1 MRNGKS
7 AFPPQGFTPQ
17 NASQARVTVKSGRET
32 TPSARAE
39 MRGSAQEQARETMKG
54 TTGKEASGKGTA
66 RQETAGK
73 ERARKENA
81 ALLAARFNEI
91 LGGAQKYRREISAG
105 LLALCG
111 VALLLALVSYDP
123 ADRANAQIAAL
134 QAEQTQSVATPKNA
148 VKTSIPASALAQE
161 EYVVKNWLGYLGSV
175 IAHFMY
181 NYTVGYAALA
191 FPIVLFLW
199 SAAIIRE
206 KISDKLLLGT
216 SLAFVIAAI
225 TASFAGV
232 LQLVSWT
239 PPMRPEW
246 SGAVGQFIARM
257 LWQIIGSGGAFI
269 VLTLCFIGVMILA
282 LDLNIE
288 RTIARIKARSER
300 LNSAK
305 SGKNSASAQ
314 NFGLGGEEGTN
325 GVHSEETSDTT
336 AVSEPPLGSK
346 DYEDYHV
353 SLPQSG
359 LSQNGLSQ
367 SGDEILRAR
376 ADAPSLA
383 DADEPA
389 RIIRRSAASPDIVSL
404 RRDLIQKYSDDD
416 GERASANPAL
426 SGADSSNAD
435 IAGMDISN
443 ADIIVAGDEIAERAT
458 PHKNEKREQ
467 PSAPT
472 VAPTVLLES
481 RGVVAPAVGQATIS
495 VSVPQTSVSAHGFS
509 YPAKASI
516 TFVESKKES
525 KRNKEAS
532 EHANDLSKKND
543 FDEHAAAS
551 AVIPALSLVPKPAQN
566 LAENAG
572 QNLAESADAQTQNN
586 AEALAASRRN
596 TEHFAGLVAGQVAEE
611 VAHSVAGSVA
621 GSVAAQVAAEIAER
635 VAQEVL
641 EKAKIAQTP
650 EALTINDVSANVSAN
665 DAAYDA
671 INSMASDAVKAASSV
686 PLIVRHARPNGSAEA
701 ENAATQPNDE
711 ALSEEISYAPPTL
724 ALLVP
729 QEEGGEISESE
740 LQENARILQEKL
752 KTFRIEIENLQATP
766 GPVVTQYEF
775 VPASGVKVSQIE
787 NLSDDIALA
796 LKARGIRIIAP
807 VPGRGTVA
815 VEIPNARA
823 TAVRFSSIVDSAEFE
838 DADLRL
844 PLALGKTIHGD
855 VFTADLAK
863 MPHLLIAGATG
874 SGKSV
879 GINSIIASLL
889 YKMHPRD
896 LKFVIIDPK
905 RVEMSQYRAL
915 AHHFLAVCP
924 DIDEKIIT
932 DPQNAVIALKSVVA
946 EMTRRYEVLQKVGQ
960 RNIVDYNQ
968 KVREGRYKDTSEY
981 VHHEMPYIVVI
992 VDELA
997 DLMMTSREVEEPIC
1011 RLAQLARAVGIHL
1024 IVATQR
1030 PSVDVVTGLIK
1041 ANFPARIAY
1050 QVASKIDSRTILDAS
1065 GAEHLLGNGDMLFTP
1080 GGAGKPMR
1088 LQNSFLSTDEVE
1100 RICEHI
1106 SKQKGYSQPYMLPS
1120 VSEKSQ
1126 RGGAASAEDDRDDLF
1141 LEAAQLVVRHQQC
1154 STSLL
1159 QRRMKIGYGRAA
1171 RIVDQLEEAGVIGAM
1186 DGARGRAVLVESE
1199 AALAAIV

>member
-1 MRNGKS
+1 
-7 AFPPQGFTPQ
+7 
-17 NASQARVTVKSGRET
+17 
-32 TPSARAE
+32 
-39 MRGSAQEQARETMKG
+39 
-54 TTGKEASGKGTA
+54 
-66 RQETAGK
+66 
-73 ERARKENA
+73 
-81 ALLAARFNEI
+81 
-91 LGGAQKYRREISAG
+91 
-105 LLALCG
+105 
-111 VALLLALVSYDP
+111 
-123 ADRANAQIAAL
+123 
-134 QAEQTQSVATPKNA
+134 
-148 VKTSIPASALAQE
+148 
-161 EYVVKNWLGYLGSV
+161 
-175 IAHFMY
+175 
-181 NYTVGYAALA
+181 
-191 FPIVLFLW
+191 
-199 SAAIIRE
+199 
-206 KISDKLLLGT
+206 
-216 SLAFVIAAI
+216 
-225 TASFAGV
+225 
-232 LQLVSWT
+232 
-239 PPMRPEW
+239 
-246 SGAVGQFIARM
+246 
-257 LWQIIGSGGAFI
+257 
-269 VLTLCFIGVMILA
+269 
-282 LDLNIE
+282 
-288 RTIARIKARSER
+288 
-300 LNSAK
+300 
-305 SGKNSASAQ
+305 
-314 NFGLGGEEGTN
+314 
-325 GVHSEETSDTT
+325 
-336 AVSEPPLGSK
+336 
-346 DYEDYHV
+346 
-353 SLPQSG
+353 
-359 LSQNGLSQ
+359 
-367 SGDEILRAR
+367 LR
-376 ADAPSLA
+376 
-383 DADEPA
+383 
-389 RIIRRSAASPDIVSL
+389 
-404 RRDLIQKYSDDD
+404 
-416 GERASANPAL
+416 
-426 SGADSSNAD
+426 
-435 IAGMDISN
+435 
-443 ADIIVAGDEIAERAT
+443 
-458 PHKNEKREQ
+458 
-467 PSAPT
+467 
-472 VAPTVLLES
+472 ES

-525 KRNKEAS
+525 KHNKETS
-532 EHANDLSKKND
+532 EHANDLSKKNN

-551 AVIPALSLVPKPAQN
+551 AVIPALSLVSKPARN
-566 LAENAG
+566 LAENVG
-572 QNLAESADAQTQNN
+572 QHLAEEPDAQAHNN

-611 VAHSVAGSVA
+611 VAY
-621 GSVAAQVAAEIAER
+621 SVAAQVAAEIAER

-650 EALTINDVSANVSAN
+650 EALTINDVSANN
-665 DAAYDA
+665 AAYDA

-823 TAVRFSSIVDSAEFE
+823 TTVRFSSIVDSAEFE

-968 KVREGRYKDTSEY
+968 KVREGRYKYTSEY
-981 VHHEMPYIVVI
+981 VHREMPYIVVI

-1080 GGAGKPMR
+1080 GGAGKPIR

-1106 SKQKGYSQPYMLPS
+1106 SKQQGYSQPYMLPS

-1126 RGGAASAEDDRDDLF
+1126 RGGSASAEDDRDDLF

-1171 RIVDQLEEAGVIGAM
+1171 RIVDQLEEAGIIGAM
-1186 DGARGRAVLVESE
+1186 DGARGRTVLVESE